1 MNLPKEILSEA
12 LEILKS
18 NFPTWLIPKIEYI
31 SHHNDE
37 SEIFEQEVDDW
48 ESFCY
53 LNEKGDYVCPVRFE
67 YSKNEDQEIIPIG
80 ENIVFDNLTIL
91 HEGIKL
97 AKEEYPEVFSKL
109 NNL

>member
-12 LEILKS
+12 LDILKS
-18 NFPTWLIPKIEYI
+18 NFPKWLIPKVEYI
-31 SHHNDE
+31 RHYNDE

-53 LNEKGDYVCPVRFE
+53 LNEKGDYVCPARFE
-67 YSKNEDQEIIPIG
+67 YSNNEDQEIIPIG

-91 HEGIKL
+91 HEAVKL
-97 AKEEYPEVFSKL
+97 AKEEYPEVFSSL
-109 NNL
+109 SNT